1 MLIIQS
7 SVSTDGVETTGLPP
21 YLPLATITS
30 RQIEDLNG
38 ERCLK
43 HIPSPEAVRQRLMN
57 LVTPSLAG
65 CSKGGSYPSL

>member
-7 SVSTDGVETTGLPP
+7 SVSADGVETTGTPP
-21 YLPLATITS
+21 LLPLATITS

-43 HIPSPEAVRQRLMN
+43 HIASPEAIKTKPNELGDTQSGRI
-57 LVTPSLAG
+57 
-65 CSKGGSYPSL
+65 